1 MTRPKGHPFKA
12 VRLSRDLARF
22 EFRYNGTQLR
32 RDCRMDAF
40 VAFLMGGEQEESNLA
55 FGGEPITLK
64 DFVDRKYLPFS
75 AKPRLKNPVSY
86 QNEFD
91 LDKAICKDLGTRYLH
106 EIRAKDAEACKELWL
121 KLSLANSTIKK
132 RLNGL
137 RRILA
142 YAESVGLIKANLI
155 RPVKGLPVGDRSDIW
170 LKRPDIDLLIS
181 KCDPSIKHLVEYL
194 VLTGARVNEALD
206 FRLGDIRNG
215 KLYVPTQKQGRAARE
230 RMRELDTASLG
241 PRFADLMTRLKPH
254 HQSGFYFHATL
265 REPNKSTA
273 MSDSYAGRRFTE
285 ARHAAGLDHIHM
297 HDLRGTFA
305 MHMAMVVNNFRQ
317 LQAWLGHSNPASM
330 QAYLDRA
337 RQFDPKESIF
347 FSPPSSTTP
356 DGARR

>member
-1 MTRPKGHPFKA
+1 MPKPKGYPLKA
-12 VRLSRDLARF
+12 IRLSRDLVRF
-22 EFRYNGTQLR
+22 EFRYDGKQIR
-32 RDCRMDAF
+32 RECRMDAL
-40 VAFLMGGEQEESNLA
+40 VALLMGGEAEETNLA
-55 FGGEPITLK
+55 FGAEPITLK

-86 QNEFD
+86 TGEFN
-91 LDKAICKDLGTRYLH
+91 LAKALCKDLGSRYLH
-106 EIRAKDAEACKELWL
+106 EIRAKDAEACKERWL
-121 KLSLANSTIKK
+121 KEALVNSTIKK

-137 RRILA
+137 RRIMA

-155 RPVKGLPVGDRSDIW
+155 RPVLGLPVGDRSDIW
-170 LKRPDIDLLIS
+170 LKLPEIDHLIS

-206 FRLGDIRNG
+206 FRLGDVRNG

-230 RMRELDTASLG
+230 RMRELDVASLG
-241 PRFADLMTRLKPH
+241 PRFADLLTRLKPH
-254 HQSGFYFHATL
+254 PLSGFYFHATL

-285 ARHAAGLDHIHM
+285 ARNAAGLDHIHM

-305 MHMAMVVNNFRQ
+305 VHRAMVVTNFRQ
-317 LQAWLGHSNPASM
+317 LQAELGHSNPASM

-347 FSPPSSTTP
+347 YVPPVPAESK
-356 DGARR
+356 